1 MRKLIL
7 LSAISAA
14 ACGCSAPWSFLA
26 PESPTDKTARSLEVR
41 PAIKPPVV
49 VDQVSGENAKDKAK
63 ALNDEI
69 DRDLQAAI
77 EARDRAK

>member
-1 MRKLIL
+1 VRGAVEFPRSGGPI
-7 LSAISAA
+7 
-14 ACGCSAPWSFLA
+14 
-26 PESPTDKTARSLEVR
+26 DKTARSSDVR

-49 VDQVSGENAKDKAK
+49 ASQVSGENVKDKAK

-77 EARDRAK
+77 EARDRSK